1 MKITINGRQMNV
13 YEDTRALIEEKL
25 AKLDKYFKTDAEPEA
40 VVTLSRKR
48 NTSTVEV
55 TINAIGTLF
64 RSEVDADDFRD
75 AIDQTVDHIERQI
88 RKNKTRLA
96 KKLREDVIEF
106 PVDISDEEEEDLPNL
121 IIRTKQF
128 EFHPMTPEEAI
139 MQMNL
144 LEHSFYVF
152 IDAVSED
159 TCVVYTR
166 KDGTYGLIEPM
177 K

>member
-1 MKITINGRQMNV
+1 MKITIVGRQMNV
-13 YEDTRALIEEKL
+13 FEDTKAIIEKKL
-25 AKLDKYFKTDAEPEA
+25 AKLDKYFRDDMNPEA

-48 NTSTVEV
+48 NTSTLEV
-55 TINAIGTLF
+55 TINASGTLF

-75 AIDQTVDHIERQI
+75 ALDQTIDHIERQI

-96 KKLREDVIEF
+96 KKLRETAFEM
-106 PVDISDEEEEDLPNL
+106 PASLPEEDYEEDPGL

-128 EFHPMTPEEAI
+128 EFHPMSPEEAI

-144 LEHSFYVF
+144 LGHNFYVF
-152 IDAVSED
+152 NDITSGD